1 MIMSYTVVIGFV
13 GCGFLFIS
21 FIPQT
26 VKVIRSKDVSSL
38 SPIFLVCILIAS
50 VCLGIYAYDLSAYPV
65 MLANC
70 SVFVNNLIL
79 LCIYSCYKK

>member
-1 MIMSYTVVIGFV
+1 MNYTVVIGFV

-26 VKVIRSKDVSSL
+26 VKVIQSKDVSSL
-38 SPIFLVCILIAS
+38 SPIFMICILIAS

-79 LCIYSCYKK
+79 LAIYLCHS

>member
-1 MIMSYTVVIGFV
+1 MIMSYIVLIGFV

-38 SPIFLVCILIAS
+38 SPIFMICILIAS

-79 LCIYSCYKK
+79 LATYLCYS

>member
-1 MIMSYTVVIGFV
+1 MNYTVIIGFV
-13 GCGFLFIS
+13 GCGFLFVS

-38 SPIFLVCILIAS
+38 SPIFMICILIAS
-50 VCLGIYAYDLSAYPV
+50 VCLGIYAYDLSAYTV

-79 LCIYSCYKK
+79 LSTYLYYS

>member
-1 MIMSYTVVIGFV
+1 MIMSYIVLIGFV

-38 SPIFLVCILIAS
+38 SPIFMICILIAS

-79 LCIYSCYKK
+79 LSTYLYYS